1 LKKHKITYIIAAL
14 TIVSVFML
22 SGTADIPVKA
32 SGLNVP
38 YDLNFSLGS
47 NDSEMRFNWLSPDNN
62 RPEVQIAKS
71 GNVRNGKFPTG
82 SVVYGTV
89 NAVSAAPGIKDYPDI
104 TDKPTGE
111 YADKVV
117 VSGLVPL
124 TRYTY
129 RAGDGTTWS
138 KTYTFTTGASRS
150 GFSFAAF
157 GDPQIGDFDNN
168 ISSPAPHKSISDDQ
182 AGWADTLK
190 KVTTKYPSI
199 NFFLV
204 LGDQINEYDDL
215 VKQQKQYVSFFSPDS
230 NNNYLQKYPLISIEG
245 NHDHSM
251 GKYYSYH
258 FNPPNLSTLGQ
269 TKNNNVNNGDGDYW
283 FEYHDVLFMM
293 LNGNASND
301 IAAHD
306 QFMKQA
312 VAANP
317 NVKWKIAAWHQS
329 AYSAAGG
336 SDNSTLYIRQN
347 WTKLM
352 DKYGVDVVFQG
363 HDHCYTRTYQM
374 FGNLPADTRLTNTV
388 VNPKGTV
395 YFTLDSSSGSK
406 YYTYASSVKLPFD
419 AVSWQQYVPTYSCI
433 TIDDTHFM
441 ITTFRTDTG
450 DSIDSYS
457 ITKTGSSKNYSPITQ
472 PADSSAAVKNKTVNH
487 GFGHLSLVSGA
498 VIAGILLLI
507 GTFIVLFAVKKRKY

>member
-1 LKKHKITYIIAAL
+1 MKKHRIVYRIAAL
-14 TIVSVFML
+14 VFVFML
-22 SGTADIPVKA
+22 VLCAADIPVKA
-32 SGLNVP
+32 SGTNIP
-38 YDLNFSLGS
+38 YDVNFSLG
-47 NDSEMRFNWLSPDNN
+47 NDGSEIRFNWLSPDNN
-62 RPEVQIAKS
+62 RPEVQITKS
-71 GNVRNGKFPTG
+71 SNMKDGKFGTG
-82 SVVYGTV
+82 SAVYGTV
-89 NAVSAAPGIKDYPDI
+89 NAVSAAPGIKDYPDS
-104 TDKPTGE
+104 TEKPTGE

-117 VSGLVPL
+117 VSGLAPS

-129 RAGDGTTWS
+129 RVGDGTTWS
-138 KTYTFTTGASRS
+138 KTYTFTTGAPGS

-157 GDPQIGDFDNN
+157 GDLQIGDFDNN
-168 ISSPAPHKSISDDQ
+168 ISSPTPHKSISDDQ

-204 LGDQINEYDDL
+204 LGDQINEYDNL
-215 VKQQKQYVSFFSPDS
+215 VKQQEQYVSFFNPDP
-230 NNNYLQKYPLISIEG
+230 NNNYLQNYPLVTIEG

-251 GKYYSYH
+251 GKYYSCH

-269 TKNNNVNNGDGDYW
+269 TENNNVKNGDGDYW
-283 FEYHDVLFMM
+283 FIYHNVLFMI
-293 LNGNASND
+293 LDANAPND
-301 IAAHD
+301 TAAHD

-336 SDNSTLYIRQN
+336 SDNSTLFIRQN
-347 WTKLM
+347 WSKLM

-374 FGNLPADTRLTNTV
+374 LGDLPVDTTLKNTV
-388 VNPKGTV
+388 TNPKGTV

-406 YYTYASSVKLPFD
+406 YYTYASSVKLAFN
-419 AVSWQQYVPTYSCI
+419 AVSWQQYVPTYSYI
-433 TIDDTHFM
+433 TIDDTHFK

-450 DSIDSYS
+450 DSIDTYS
-457 ITKTGSSKNYSPITQ
+457 ITKTGLSQTHFPITQ
-472 PADSSAAVKNKTVNH
+472 QTNSSATPKNET
-487 GFGHLSLVSGA
+487 GDQRFGHLSPVSVV
-498 VIAGILLLI
+498 VITGVILLI
-507 GTFIVLFAVKKRKY
+507 CAAAALFTVKKRKY